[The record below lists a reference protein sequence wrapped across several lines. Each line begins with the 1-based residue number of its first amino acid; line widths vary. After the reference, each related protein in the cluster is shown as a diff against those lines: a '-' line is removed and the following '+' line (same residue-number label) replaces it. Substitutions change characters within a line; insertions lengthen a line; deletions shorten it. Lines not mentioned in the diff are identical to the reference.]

1 MCSVGN
7 SSQTS
12 IAGSSPQATGL
23 GGTSSIGGSW
33 LTGTAR
39 SAGARARS
47 TVLGGTGGAGGGDR
61 TGGGGGAGGS
71 LTGSERD
78 LREQFMQQF

>member
-47 TVLGGTGGAGGGDR
+47 TVLGGTGGAGGG
-61 TGGGGGAGGS
+61 AGGS